1 MKIEAKDLSKRFN
14 REWIFKNLNFQFTE
28 NRYAIVG
35 PNSSG
40 KSTLLQILWGQMLPS
55 KGELSYSINN
65 TIITADEVFKHV
77 AIATPY
83 LELIDEFTLTEMV
96 DFHFHF
102 KKPRHQKNTQELLEL
117 FELSHA
123 HDKTIANFSSGMR
136 QRLKLGLAFYSQT
149 EFLFLDE
156 PTTNL
161 DKKAIAWYQQHL
173 AGISAETMVIIA
185 SNQEHEYPAT
195 AVKLDI
201 LDYK

>member
-1 MKIEAKDLSKRFN
+1 
-14 REWIFKNLNFQFTE
+14 
-28 NRYAIVG
+28 
-35 PNSSG
+35 
-40 KSTLLQILWGQMLPS
+40 
-55 KGELSYSINN
+55 
-65 TIITADEVFKHV
+65 
-77 AIATPY
+77 
-83 LELIDEFTLTEMV
+83 ELIDEFTLTEMV